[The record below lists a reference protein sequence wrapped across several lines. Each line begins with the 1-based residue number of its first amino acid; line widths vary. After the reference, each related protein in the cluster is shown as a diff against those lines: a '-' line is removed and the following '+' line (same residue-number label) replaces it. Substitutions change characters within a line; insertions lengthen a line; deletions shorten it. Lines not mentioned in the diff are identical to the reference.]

1 MDILNNFSVL
11 GKSTFKDEVKVQKGA
26 VFSGS
31 EVSFNS
37 GVSFKDTVTFT
48 NAPAFPNTIDVANLT
63 VSDTLTSSKTLAA
76 SGAAFSSE
84 VVFNEATRF
93 TCSTK
98 PASFTSPINACSVTA
113 CTIKAD
119 YAEIPEIVL
128 DSGSNGQARI
138 KYGQVNIGDQTEY
151 LLDIKSTSDIE
162 MTAPGQLR
170 FISCAG
176 TIEFFDNKAVEFG
189 KTEAKFSVPFTGSEI
204 TGTAFNANVLTVTG
218 AANIGGAT
226 SVSSTF
232 DVEGATQLK
241 SDTSIFG
248 KATVKGGLKL
258 EKSTNGNECLDSA
271 VVIKAPS
278 LVLNSGCVSSAIEID
293 TDNKNLKIGFTTP
306 ANAIVFGDACKN
318 EMTFTLDTGKLD
330 VPVAGVTEFTTD
342 VANIET
348 SLNLKSAFNLNSD
361 ADCTTSTSVFNIID
375 TACFANQPLTVEIDV
390 NGKWGSTET
399 IAFKSYVEAELCA
412 AKEAFKA
419 PDGTSP
425 AKYESA
431 TNPALAAD
439 EFTFDVVLN
448 NAYSA
453 TPVMQIVDKNGTVKY
468 ADLKYNGARGD
479 GKQTITVGLLHEG
492 TVAKDEYKLIVFG
505 I

>member
-48 NAPAFPNTIDVANLT
+48 NAPTFPDTVEVENLT
-63 VSDTLTSSKTLAA
+63 VSDILTSSKTLTAA
-76 SGAAFSSE
+76 CATFASE

-119 YAEIPEIVL
+119 SAEIPEIVL

-138 KYGQVNIGDQTEY
+138 KYGQINIDDQTEY

-176 TIEFFDNKAVEFG
+176 TIEFFENKAVEFE
-189 KTEAKFSVPFTGSEI
+189 KTGAKFSIPFTGSEI
-204 TGTAFNANVLTVTG
+204 TGTTFNANELTVTG
-218 AANIGGAT
+218 TANIGGAT

-278 LVLNSGCVSSAIEID
+278 FVLNSGCVSSAIEID

-306 ANAIVFGDACKN
+306 ANAIVFGGDSKN
-318 EMTFTLDTGKLD
+318 MSFTLDTGKLD
-330 VPVAGVTEFTTD
+330 VPVAGVTEFTAD
-342 VANIET
+342 VANVET
-348 SLNLKSAFNLNSD
+348 SLNLKSAFNLNAD
-361 ADCTTSTSVFNIID
+361 ADCTTSTSVFNLID
-375 TACFANQPLTVEIDV
+375 TTCSAHQPLTVEIDV
-390 NGKWGSTET
+390 NGKWGSTQA
-399 IAFKSYVEAELCA
+399 IAFKSYVDAELCA

-431 TNPALAAD
+431 TNPALAAN
-439 EFTFDVVLN
+439 EFTFDVVLK
-448 NAYSA
+448 NAYSD

-468 ADLKYNGARGD
+468 ADLKYNGARAD